1 MKEAF
6 GGTFM
11 LKLFMVFF
19 IIYVTFIFVAL
30 NFAKHYRI
38 KNYVVNYLEQKQ
50 YYFEDEKTSSAK
62 YTDLENYLANVP
74 YTFSEKLAEDK
85 CDDYANGG
93 DKTTFKGVCII
104 PMGVKSSG
112 KYVDPYYKVIV
123 FFGAE
128 FPFLGINITIPISGE
143 TMIIHQTT

>member
-30 NFAKHYRI
+30 NFAKTYRI
-38 KNYVVNYLEQKQ
+38 KNYVINYLEQKQ
-50 YYFEDEKTSSAK
+50 YK
-62 YTDLENYLANVP
+62 YGASLSGSELETYLDNVP
-74 YTFSEKLAEDK
+74 YTFSLEEGECDK
-85 CDDYANGG
+85 YTNGG
-93 DKTTFKGVCII
+93 DSIAFKGVCII